1 MLGCCR
7 SSQSGCCGRVLQ
19 RQLSGVHSRLQ
30 LPGCYCPWLR
40 PQTACFSSYAAARV
54 STTNTRSTPTPFPFT
69 YSSSCLLPHHITRS
83 ATAPI
88 TPRPTSG
95 TSTTQPSPAAPAAEQ
110 PPPPFLSTN
119 QLRDSFVFP
128 ADSHGTERNTA
139 AVEVDLSDNTARATA
154 SHADVVFLS
163 STSAS
168 SEQHHDQPASSAHS
182 SHSATDLDSCSDAAH
197 SACQHNHHNHHDHA
211 HPHQHSHTHSH
222 SHSHHQ
228 EHNHPV
234 PHSHAQPTSTL
245 IPSSPPILPGWH
257 QRPLPST
264 LTPFSSPRGRQL
276 FRSALSQQLLEA
288 YFPLSE
294 QFTTQSEPAYCG
306 PSTLAMVL
314 NALRIDPRRVW
325 KGNWRWFSEEML
337 ETCDVR
343 RVGRAALEGVE
354 VNGLSFEEMLLLAEC
369 NGASVQAFRASQSSL
384 SKFRTAVHTAASQPG
399 IHLVASFSR
408 AVMGQTGCGH
418 YSPIAGYHPQ
428 TDMALV
434 MDVARFKYPPYWA
447 PVSLLWRAIQEI
459 DPLTG
464 QGRGYYLMSR
474 SEAEGKGEVE
484 GEVGGETE
492 CYVPL
497 SSTARI
503 ALDKQA
509 WARLAEHF
517 CSFLPQQL
525 AATQPSS
532 PYAVFVTLL
541 SSLPVDVTAIFT
553 VYTHELRKRYERKTV
568 SAEATAT
575 TAASEE
581 KTADSSFNAYSSFIP
596 AETPHRH
603 VQHRPTH
610 HSLHS
615 LLSAI
620 SSTPLFQL
628 LSSPPPSPSP
638 LSLDLA
644 HPHAPST
651 ILNLIGGLGT
661 VSDRQAELEL
671 ATLLLFACP
680 ASIFSLLPA
689 ALQAQIAELRRYEGG
704 GELGVEIGN
713 VRRVMGILAEACEC
727 RMDAE
732 REAERR
738 RKLQEESGTD
748 KPTNETVVSP
758 VTQHRFVEAE
768 RAVEGDGSVE
778 QDEWAEDGYVSATD
792 KSHSPRHRFA
802 SNEQQ

>member
-1 MLGCCR
+1 
-7 SSQSGCCGRVLQ
+7 
-19 RQLSGVHSRLQ
+19 
-30 LPGCYCPWLR
+30 
-40 PQTACFSSYAAARV
+40 
-54 STTNTRSTPTPFPFT
+54 
-69 YSSSCLLPHHITRS
+69 
-83 ATAPI
+83 
-88 TPRPTSG
+88 
-95 TSTTQPSPAAPAAEQ
+95 
-110 PPPPFLSTN
+110 
-119 QLRDSFVFP
+119 
-128 ADSHGTERNTA
+128 
-139 AVEVDLSDNTARATA
+139 
-154 SHADVVFLS
+154 
-163 STSAS
+163 
-168 SEQHHDQPASSAHS
+168 
-182 SHSATDLDSCSDAAH
+182 
-197 SACQHNHHNHHDHA
+197 
-211 HPHQHSHTHSH
+211 
-222 SHSHHQ
+222 
-228 EHNHPV
+228 
-234 PHSHAQPTSTL
+234 
-245 IPSSPPILPGWH
+245 
-257 QRPLPST
+257 
-264 LTPFSSPRGRQL
+264 
-276 FRSALSQQLLEA
+276 
-288 YFPLSE
+288 
-294 QFTTQSEPAYCG
+294 
-306 PSTLAMVL
+306 MVL

-343 RVGRAALEGVE
+343 RVGKAALEGVE

-384 SKFRTAVHTAASQPG
+384 SKFRTAVHTAASQPD

-428 TDMALV
+428 TDMALI

-447 PVSLLWRAIQEI
+447 PVPLLWQAIQEL

-464 QGRGYYLMSR
+464 HGRGYYLMSR
-474 SEAEGKGEVE
+474 GEAEGRGAVE
-484 GEVGGETE
+484 GEVGCETD

-503 ALDKQA
+503 ALDKRA

-517 CSFLPQQL
+517 CSLLPQQL
-525 AATQPSS
+525 AATQSNS
-532 PYAVFVTLL
+532 PYEVFVALL

-553 VYTHELRKRYERKTV
+553 VYTHELRKRYELKSTYSAAVAIAAAPSEKTV
-568 SAEATAT
+568 
-575 TAASEE
+575 
-581 KTADSSFNAYSSFIP
+581 ADSSYNAYSSFIP

-620 SSTPLFQL
+620 STTPLFQL

-644 HPHAPST
+644 HPNAPST

-680 ASIFSLLPA
+680 ASVFSLLPA
-689 ALQAQIAELRRYEGG
+689 ALQADIAALRRYEGG

-713 VRRVMGILAEACEC
+713 VRRVMGILAEVCEC
-727 RMDAE
+727 RLDAE
-732 REAERR
+732 READRR

-748 KPTNETVVSP
+748 TPTNETVVSP
-758 VTQHRFVEAE
+758 VTQHSQHIVCTESVAE
-768 RAVEGDGSVE
+768 SDSTRVP
-778 QDEWAEDGYVSATD
+778 DEWTEDGYVSATED
-792 KSHSPRHRFA
+792 SGSPRHRFCLK
-802 SNEQQ
+802 

>member
-1 MLGCCR
+1 MP
-7 SSQSGCCGRVLQ
+7 SGLV
-19 RQLSGVHSRLQ
+19 
-30 LPGCYCPWLR
+30 
-40 PQTACFSSYAAARV
+40 
-54 STTNTRSTPTPFPFT
+54 
-69 YSSSCLLPHHITRS
+69 
-83 ATAPI
+83 
-88 TPRPTSG
+88 
-95 TSTTQPSPAAPAAEQ
+95 
-110 PPPPFLSTN
+110 
-119 QLRDSFVFP
+119 
-128 ADSHGTERNTA
+128 
-139 AVEVDLSDNTARATA
+139 
-154 SHADVVFLS
+154 
-163 STSAS
+163 
-168 SEQHHDQPASSAHS
+168 
-182 SHSATDLDSCSDAAH
+182 
-197 SACQHNHHNHHDHA
+197 
-211 HPHQHSHTHSH
+211 
-222 SHSHHQ
+222 
-228 EHNHPV
+228 
-234 PHSHAQPTSTL
+234 
-245 IPSSPPILPGWH
+245 
-257 QRPLPST
+257 
-264 LTPFSSPRGRQL
+264 PFSSSRGRQL

-343 RVGRAALEGVE
+343 RVGKAALEGVE
-354 VNGLSFEEMLLLAEC
+354 VNGLSFEELLLLAEC
-369 NGASVQAFRASQSSL
+369 NRASVQAFRAEQSSL
-384 SKFRTAVHTAASQPG
+384 SKFRTAVHTAASQPD

-447 PVSLLWRAIQEI
+447 PVELLWRAIQEL

-474 SEAEGKGEVE
+474 GDAEGKGEVA

-517 CSFLPQQL
+517 CSLLPQQL
-525 AATQPSS
+525 AATQPAS
-532 PYAVFVTLL
+532 PYDVFVTLL

-553 VYTHELRKRYERKTV
+553 VYTHELRKRYERKGA
-568 SAEATAT
+568 SPA
-575 TAASEE
+575 AASVATDEE
-581 KTADSSFNAYSSFIP
+581 AAAPSSFNAYSSFIP

-620 SSTPLFQL
+620 SSTPLFRL
-628 LSSPPPSPSP
+628 LSSPPPSPPSS

-651 ILNLIGGLGT
+651 ALNLIGGLGT

-680 ASIFSLLPA
+680 ASVFSLLPA
-689 ALQAQIAELRRYEGG
+689 QLQAAIAQLRRYDGG

-713 VRRVMGILAEACEC
+713 VRRVMGILAEVCEC
-727 RMDAE
+727 RLDAE

-738 RKLQEESGTD
+738 RRLQRESGSD
-748 KPTNETVVSP
+748 RPTNETAVSP
-758 VTQHRFVEAE
+758 VTQHTVEAARGVE
-768 RAVEGDGSVE
+768 RDDGAVR
-778 QDEWAEDGYVSATD
+778 DEWTEEGYVSATD
-792 KSHSPRHRFA
+792 DSALPRHRFA
-802 SNEQQ
+802 ANEQQ

>member
-1 MLGCCR
+1 
-7 SSQSGCCGRVLQ
+7 
-19 RQLSGVHSRLQ
+19 
-30 LPGCYCPWLR
+30 
-40 PQTACFSSYAAARV
+40 
-54 STTNTRSTPTPFPFT
+54 
-69 YSSSCLLPHHITRS
+69 
-83 ATAPI
+83 
-88 TPRPTSG
+88 
-95 TSTTQPSPAAPAAEQ
+95 
-110 PPPPFLSTN
+110 
-119 QLRDSFVFP
+119 
-128 ADSHGTERNTA
+128 
-139 AVEVDLSDNTARATA
+139 
-154 SHADVVFLS
+154 
-163 STSAS
+163 
-168 SEQHHDQPASSAHS
+168 
-182 SHSATDLDSCSDAAH
+182 
-197 SACQHNHHNHHDHA
+197 
-211 HPHQHSHTHSH
+211 
-222 SHSHHQ
+222 
-228 EHNHPV
+228 
-234 PHSHAQPTSTL
+234 
-245 IPSSPPILPGWH
+245 
-257 QRPLPST
+257 
-264 LTPFSSPRGRQL
+264 
-276 FRSALSQQLLEA
+276 
-288 YFPLSE
+288 
-294 QFTTQSEPAYCG
+294 
-306 PSTLAMVL
+306 MVL

-343 RVGRAALEGVE
+343 RVGKAALEGVE

-447 PVSLLWRAIQEI
+447 PVSLLWRAIQEM
-459 DPLTG
+459 DPSTG

-474 SEAEGKGEVE
+474 GEAEGKGEVE
-484 GEVGGETE
+484 GEVGGETQ

-517 CSFLPQQL
+517 CSLLPQQL
-525 AATQPSS
+525 VAAQPTS
-532 PYAVFVTLL
+532 PYEVFVTLL

-553 VYTHELRKRYERKTV
+553 VYTHELRKRYERKSV
-568 SAEATAT
+568 STAT
-575 TAASEE
+575 TVVAAPTEE
-581 KTADSSFNAYSSFIP
+581 TTVDGSFNAYSSFIP

-628 LSSPPPSPSP
+628 LSSPPSP

-644 HPHAPST
+644 HPHGPST

-680 ASIFSLLPA
+680 ASVFSLLPVT
-689 ALQAQIAELRRYEGG
+689 LQSEIGQLRRYEGG

-713 VRRVMGILAEACEC
+713 VRRVMGILAEVCEC

-732 REAERR
+732 READRR
-738 RKLQEESGTD
+738 RRLQEASG
-748 KPTNETVVSP
+748 
-758 VTQHRFVEAE
+758 H
-768 RAVEGDGSVE
+768 
-778 QDEWAEDGYVSATD
+778 
-792 KSHSPRHRFA
+792 
-802 SNEQQ
+802 

>member
-1 MLGCCR
+1 MLSCC
-7 SSQSGCCGRVLQ
+7 SSTQSGCCGRLIQRHLTTGIRTRLQ
-19 RQLSGVHSRLQ
+19 R
-30 LPGCYCPWLR
+30 PGCYCPWLR
-40 PQTACFSSYAAARV
+40 PQATCFSSHAATRV
-54 STTNTRSTPTPFPFT
+54 SNNNTRSTPTPFPST
-69 YSSSCLLPHHITRS
+69 YSSPSSTPLSNTRPS
-83 ATAPI
+83 VARV
-88 TPRPTSG
+88 TPRPTSSS
-95 TSTTQPSPAAPAAEQ
+95 STTIQPSPVIPNATQKPNLDTDPVFTSSTSSAAQHTHPTSPAPSAPAAAAA
-110 PPPPFLSTN
+110 PLPAADATHCNDTTHSTCN
-119 QLRDSFVFP
+119 H
-128 ADSHGTERNTA
+128 SH
-139 AVEVDLSDNTARATA
+139 
-154 SHADVVFLS
+154 H
-163 STSAS
+163 
-168 SEQHHDQPASSAHS
+168 
-182 SHSATDLDSCSDAAH
+182 
-197 SACQHNHHNHHDHA
+197 HHNHYN
-211 HPHQHSHTHSH
+211 HTHSH
-222 SHSHHQ
+222 SQQQHTTHSHTQ
-228 EHNHPV
+228 HPSHT
-234 PHSHAQPTSTL
+234 HSTPSTSQPTV
-245 IPSSPPILPGWH
+245 LPGWH

-264 LTPFSSPRGRQL
+264 LIPFSSPRGRQL

-314 NALRIDPRRVW
+314 NALSIDPRRVW

-343 RVGRAALEGVE
+343 RIGQKALQGVDIA
-354 VNGLSFEEMLLLAEC
+354 GLSFEEMLLLAEC
-369 NGASVQAFRASQSSL
+369 NGASVQAFRSEHSSE
-384 SKFRTAVHTAASQPG
+384 SKFRTAIHTAASQPG

-408 AVMGQTGCGH
+408 SVMGQTGCGH

-428 TDMALV
+428 TDMALI

-474 SEAEGKGEVE
+474 GEAEGRGEVE
-484 GEVGGETE
+484 GEVGGATE

-509 WARLAEHF
+509 WSRLAEHF
-517 CSFLPQQL
+517 CSLLPQQL
-525 AATQPSS
+525 AAAQPST
-532 PYAVFVTLL
+532 PYEVFVALL
-541 SSLPVDVTAIFT
+541 ASLPVDVTAIFT
-553 VYTHELRKRYERKTV
+553 VYTHELRKRYERKTPD
-568 SAEATAT
+568 SGSD
-575 TAASEE
+575 AASLQHSDESTE
-581 KTADSSFNAYSSFIP
+581 DGSFNAYSSFIP

-628 LSSPPPSPSP
+628 LSTPPPSPSP
-638 LSLDLA
+638 LSLDLT
-644 HPHAPST
+644 HPAAPTTS
-651 ILNLIGGLGT
+651 LNLIGGLGT
-661 VSDRQAELEL
+661 ISDRQAELEL

-680 ASIFSLLPA
+680 SSVFSALPA
-689 ALQAQIAELRRYEGG
+689 PLQADIAELRSYTGG

-713 VRRVMGILAEACEC
+713 VRRVMGILAEVCEC

-738 RKLQEESGTD
+738 RRLQEESGSD
-748 KPTNETVVSP
+748 KPTNQTVVSP
-758 VTQHRFVEAE
+758 VTQHRFVNAAVDVDGEAE
-768 RAVEGDGSVE
+768 MESDGSELV
-778 QDEWAEDGYVSATD
+778 DDWAEVGYVSATEE
-792 KSHSPRHRFA
+792 SGSPRHRFRA
-802 SNEQQ
+802 DEQQ

>member
-1 MLGCCR
+1 MTDTSECNDTT
-7 SSQSGCCGRVLQ
+7 
-19 RQLSGVHSRLQ
+19 HSTCQ
-30 LPGCYCPWLR
+30 H
-40 PQTACFSSYAAARV
+40 S
-54 STTNTRSTPTPFPFT
+54 NTP
-69 YSSSCLLPHHITRS
+69 PH
-83 ATAPI
+83 
-88 TPRPTSG
+88 
-95 TSTTQPSPAAPAAEQ
+95 
-110 PPPPFLSTN
+110 
-119 QLRDSFVFP
+119 
-128 ADSHGTERNTA
+128 SHPHT
-139 AVEVDLSDNTARATA
+139 
-154 SHADVVFLS
+154 H
-163 STSAS
+163 
-168 SEQHHDQPASSAHS
+168 AHS
-182 SHSATDLDSCSDAAH
+182 HS
-197 SACQHNHHNHHDHA
+197 
-211 HPHQHSHTHSH
+211 HSH
-222 SHSHHQ
+222 SHSHHA
-228 EHNHPV
+228 
-234 PHSHAQPTSTL
+234 HSHSTVSASSL
-245 IPSSPPILPGWH
+245 SPPILPGWH

-264 LTPFSSPRGRQL
+264 LIPFSSPRGRQL

-314 NALRIDPRRVW
+314 NALCIDPRRVW

-343 RVGRAALEGVE
+343 RVGKAALEGVE

-384 SKFRTAVHTAASQPG
+384 SKFRTAVHTAASQPD

-447 PVSLLWRAIQEI
+447 PVSVLWRAIQEI

-464 QGRGYYLMSR
+464 HGRGYYLMSR
-474 SEAEGKGEVE
+474 SEAEGKGEVA

-517 CSFLPQQL
+517 CSLLPQHL
-525 AATQPSS
+525 AATQPST
-532 PYAVFVTLL
+532 PYDVFVALL

-553 VYTHELRKRYERKTV
+553 VYTHELRKRYERKSVNASTTV
-568 SAEATAT
+568 IAVPSDETTAT
-575 TAASEE
+575 TAT
-581 KTADSSFNAYSSFIP
+581 TADGSFNAYSSFIP

-628 LSSPPPSPSP
+628 LSSPPPSPSS

-644 HPHAPST
+644 HPHGPST

-680 ASIFSLLPA
+680 ASVFSMLPA
-689 ALQAQIAELRRYEGG
+689 GLQAQIAGLRQYEGG

-713 VRRVMGILAEACEC
+713 VRRVMGILAEVCEC

-738 RKLQEESGTD
+738 RKLQERSGTD
-748 KPTNETVVSP
+748 QPTNETIVSP
-758 VTQHRFVEAE
+758 VTQHRVVGGTEITSE
-768 RAVEGDGSVE
+768 VEGDGSAV
-778 QDEWAEDGYVSATD
+778 QAEWAEGGYESATD
-792 KSHSPRHRFA
+792 ESGSPRHRFA
-802 SNEQQ
+802 SNKQQ